1 MFLVRI
7 RVNELPVISK
17 GMNNMYKCL
26 IIFLCLKCI
35 FGSVLFLCNFFIQ
48 RNCWS
53 FTEARE
59 GYIHLRMSIMKW
71 SRKVSFHSNLN
82 LSPTFDLALL
92 SPIFSLCASVLTKS
106 LCTLELHVTIQSYK
120 LQMTVNI

>member
-59 GYIHLRMSIMKW
+59 GYLLERQLHL
-71 SRKVSFHSNLN
+71 
-82 LSPTFDLALL
+82 
-92 SPIFSLCASVLTKS
+92 PI
-106 LCTLELHVTIQSYK
+106 
-120 LQMTVNI
+120 